1 MINSGMRNLLDFLA
15 KYSYW
20 LLFVL
25 LEAISFVLLFRFN
38 SYQGSVWFS
47 SANIVAGKIYDT
59 SSKIESYFQ
68 LSKINEQLT
77 QRNLYLEQRLAK
89 LERDLGDSAADT
101 AMNKSLLLQSL
112 HPYRLIPAKVVGM
125 SWNRRDNLL
134 TINKG
139 EADGVKKDMGVV
151 CGTGVVGIVYLTSAH
166 YAIVIPVLNSQS
178 NISCIIQGRGYFG
191 YLHWTGGNISEAYVD
206 DVPRHAHFKLY
217 ENVVTSGYSSVFP
230 AGVMVGKILHVYNS
244 TDQMSYR
251 LKVELA
257 TDFGKLRD
265 VCVIDNTA
273 LSEQADIMRAAE
285 DSIHTR
291 ESGKAN

>member
-89 LERDLGDSAADT
+89 LERDLSDSVADT
-101 AMNKSLLLQSL
+101 AMNRSLLLQSL
-112 HPYRLIPAKVVGM
+112 HPYRLIPAKVVSM

-191 YLHWTGGNISEAYVD
+191 YLHWTGGNISQAYVD

-285 DSIHTR
+285 DSIRTR